1 MRTFRF
7 ILATAIG
14 LCLYN
19 PGHAQYACPGF
30 RTYPQGVWGA
40 NPVKNNPAAWLEEE
54 FNAAFPGGI
63 EIGCKDALDLM
74 SPEAVRKFLPQG
86 GVAAELPFGLLTDPD
101 NEGYNNVLAGH
112 LVALTINVAF
122 DLHDPGF
129 SPSDQTLAE
138 LLISEGPLKGL
149 SVERFLERANQRI
162 GGCIDDSISLRTYSQ
177 IAATINRSY
186 TDGILRDE
194 FLVCPVQVRGE
205 ATAVRCPGGSDGTV
219 RLHVEGGVGPFTFK
233 WNNDQ
238 DTRDL
243 EGVNAG
249 EYRVTVTDAGL
260 GTSIEKRFTIE
271 QPSITEINARVN
283 PTAGGYS
290 VSMSGSGGT
299 EPYTFIWEDGDK
311 SNPRSPM
318 APGIYRLSA
327 YDARQCRTQTTVE
340 VKESALVS
348 LPNSTVRP

>member
-7 ILATAIG
+7 ILSAAIG
-14 LCLYN
+14 LCIHNTVY
-19 PGHAQYACPGF
+19 AQQACLGF

-86 GVAAELPFGLLTDPD
+86 GVPSELPFGLLTDPD
-101 NEGYNNVLAGH
+101 NEGYNNILAGH
-112 LVALTINVAF
+112 LVALTINVGF

-129 SPSDQTLAE
+129 SPSDHTLAE
-138 LLISEGPLKGL
+138 LLISEGPFKGL
-149 SVERFLERANQRI
+149 SVDRFLERANQRI
-162 GGCIDDSISLRTYSQ
+162 GGCVEDSISLRTYSQ
-177 IAATINRSY
+177 VAATINRTY

-194 FLVCPVQVRGE
+194 FLVCPVKVNGE

-219 RLHVEGGVGPFTFK
+219 RLHVEGGVGPYSFR
-233 WNNDQ
+233 WNNEQ
-238 DTRDL
+238 ETQDL
-243 EGVNAG
+243 EGVSAG
-249 EYRVTVTDAGL
+249 EYKVTITDVGL
-260 GTSIEKRFTIE
+260 GTIIEKRFTIE
-271 QPSITEINARVN
+271 QPSPTDIKAMVN
-283 PTAGGYS
+283 PATGGY
-290 VSMSGSGGT
+290 VVTLTGSGGT
-299 EPYTFIWEDGDK
+299 GPYTFVWEDGNK

-318 APGIYRLSA
+318 APGVYRLSA

-348 LPNSTVRP
+348 LPDAAVRP

>member
-7 ILATAIG
+7 LLAVTAG
-14 LCLYN
+14 LCLHT
-19 PGHAQYACPGF
+19 PGNAQEACSGF

-112 LVALTINVAF
+112 LVALTINVGF

-138 LLISEGPLKGL
+138 LLISEGPFKGF

-162 GGCIDDSISLRTYSQ
+162 GGCIDDSLSLRTYSQ
-177 IAATINRSY
+177 VAATINRSY

-194 FLVCPVQVRGE
+194 FLICPVQVRGE

-219 RLHVEGGVGPFTFK
+219 RLQVEGGVGPFSFH
-233 WNNDQ
+233 WNNGQ
-238 DTRDL
+238 DSRDM
-243 EGVNAG
+243 EGVIAG
-249 EYRVTVTDAGL
+249 EYMVTVTDISL
-260 GTSIEKRFTIE
+260 GASVEKRFTID
-271 QPSITEINARVN
+271 QPAPTEIKAAVN
-283 PTAGGYS
+283 PTTGGYT
-290 VSMSGSGGT
+290 VSMTGTGGSG
-299 EPYTFIWEDGDK
+299 PYTFIWEDGNK

-318 APGIYRLSA
+318 APGVYRLSA
-327 YDARQCRTQTTVE
+327 YDARQCRTHTTVE

-348 LPNSTVRP
+348 LPNAVVRP